1 MNSKIEIHSN
11 DLETGVTVDGKEISG
26 NIVHLAMEIKPL
38 EVPKVTITLAA
49 AEVSVEGV
57 ADIMRE
63 TDQFVPHDIDGVR
76 GWSLSSPTG
85 PGVANQR

>member
-11 DLETGVTVDGKEISG
+11 DLETGVTGVTVDGKEISG

-57 ADIMRE
+57 ADISCE
-63 TDQFVPHDIDGVR
+63 AG
-76 GWSLSSPTG
+76 S
-85 PGVANQR
+85 

>member
-11 DLETGVTVDGKEISG
+11 GLETGVTVDGKEISG

-57 ADIMRE
+57 ADISCE
-63 TDQFVPHDIDGVR
+63 AG
-76 GWSLSSPTG
+76 S
-85 PGVANQR
+85 